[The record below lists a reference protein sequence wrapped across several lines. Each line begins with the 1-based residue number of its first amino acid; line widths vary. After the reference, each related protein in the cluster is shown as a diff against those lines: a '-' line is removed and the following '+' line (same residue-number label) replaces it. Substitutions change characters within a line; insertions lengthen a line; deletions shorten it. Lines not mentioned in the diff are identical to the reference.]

1 MPRLHLEVHA
11 EALIVVAPVRSL
23 LRPAVLVDAPRVVVI
38 VPWVPSVAFWAI
50 VRCRYAPPGP
60 EFEVL
65 THFFLLVSLAVHHGP
80 AELIVPVEVHRVRII
95 AVSLV
100 SPAIG
105 LLVRV
110 PARALHW
117 EIVLVVVIVGV
128 LMMGAVIVGRVS
140 VVVSV
145 VGDASS
151 SWVDIPLVLMCVI
164 ILPLAIVMIIIMA
177 IEVNTIFL
185 MLRRRRDMMLLVVL
199 LRLESKLRSLARVL
213 SEE

>member
-1 MPRLHLEVHA
+1 M
-11 EALIVVAPVRSL
+11 
-23 LRPAVLVDAPRVVVI
+23 
-38 VPWVPSVAFWAI
+38 
-50 VRCRYAPPGP
+50 
-60 EFEVL
+60 
-65 THFFLLVSLAVHHGP
+65 
-80 AELIVPVEVHRVRII
+80 
-95 AVSLV
+95 

-105 LLVRV
+105 LLVWV
-110 PARALHW
+110 PARALNR
-117 EIVLVVVIVGV
+117 EIVLVVVIVRV

-140 VVVSV
+140 VIVTVVS
-145 VGDASS
+145 DASS
-151 SWVDIPLVLMCVI
+151 TWVDVSLVLMCVI

>member
-1 MPRLHLEVHA
+1 M
-11 EALIVVAPVRSL
+11 
-23 LRPAVLVDAPRVVVI
+23 
-38 VPWVPSVAFWAI
+38 
-50 VRCRYAPPGP
+50 
-60 EFEVL
+60 
-65 THFFLLVSLAVHHGP
+65 
-80 AELIVPVEVHRVRII
+80 
-95 AVSLV
+95 

-105 LLVRV
+105 LLVRM

-140 VVVSV
+140 IIVSV

-151 SWVDIPLVLMCVI
+151 TWVDIPLVLMCIVI
-164 ILPLAIVMIIIMA
+164 FSLAIVMIIIMA

-185 MLRRRRDMMLLVVL
+185 MLQRRRDMMLLVVL